1 MPKWDPREA
10 VSCYDELQGLEREYD
25 RLKSEFSAACERG
38 VRFPQGLSEQLQAL
52 RLKMLELEKQEFD
65 RLVARRREASHHL

>member
-10 VSCYDELQGLEREYD
+10 ISCYDELQGLDHEYD

-38 VRFPQGLSEQLQAL
+38 SGFPHDLSEQLQAL
-52 RLKMLELEKQEFD
+52 RLKMLELEKQELD
-65 RLVARRREASHHL
+65 RLVARRREAAPA